1 MHNTNVLI
9 NFCFMFFKVIVTEVL
24 GGGKFYA
31 HIVGDHRM
39 HNIQKQLA
47 SLKFNEISETS
58 KDTSDTLENQDQTTN
73 TQLDTLEVKV
83 KQHIFPSRWSS
94 LFKDHQNTMK
104 GEVQSAEESNT
115 SKVNDPSNDIP
126 FNPTKGDVVLAQ
138 FSRDNSWNRA
148 MV

>member
-1 MHNTNVLI
+1 MT
-9 NFCFMFFKVIVTEVL
+9 FASCCFKVIVTEVL

-31 HIVGDHRM
+31 HIVGDHCVDD
-39 HNIQKQLA
+39 IQRQLA

-58 KDTSDTLENQDQTTN
+58 KDTSDTLGNQDQTIN
-73 TQLDTLEVKV
+73 TQSDTLEVKV
-83 KQHIFPSRWSS
+83 KSHIFPVRWSS
-94 LFKDHQNTMK
+94 LFKDHLNTMK

-115 SKVNDPSNDIP
+115 CKVNDPSNDIP

-138 FSRDNSWNRA
+138 FSLGNSWNRA